1 MILAGWALHWLA
13 TALAPLVPLHL
24 RRRLATALA
33 PLVPL
38 HLRRRAVR
46 GKEIPARLSERQG
59 FGAERPPGHL
69 FWLHAASV
77 GETQS
82 ALPVLA
88 AMAARAPALHFL
100 VTTGTV
106 TSAELLAQRLPP
118 ELAAHVTHRFLPLDV
133 PAWVLPPE
141 LAAHVT
147 HRFLPLDV
155 PAWVARFL
163 DGWHPEAGAFV
174 ESELWPN
181 LLAAARARALPLA
194 LVNGRVSGRS
204 FARRRWLPG
213 LTRATLGAFHLVLA
227 RSEADRARL
236 AVLGAP
242 RVLCWGDL
250 KAAAPPLPADP
261 AALARLRATIGTRP
275 VFLAASTHPGE
286 EALAVAAHRRLVE
299 TMPDLLTVLVPL
311 PPAGWRRAG
320 AGGRGLCRGHDRRAR
335 PVLSAR
341 GRGAGRRL
349 AGAAWRAEPAGS
361 GAARLP
367 DPHRTARRQFR
378 GGRHPAAR
386 GRGAGAGR
394 GLRCR
399 AGGGGTHRANK
410 CFLRAGSRRRGRRRG
425 RRSGRFAGPGSRG
438 ASGPIAPE
446 RGKQGGQRG

>member
-1 MILAGWALHWLA
+1 MILAGWALHW
-13 TALAPLVPLHL
+13 
-24 RRRLATALA
+24 LATALA

-106 TSAELLAQRLPP
+106 TSAELLAQR
-118 ELAAHVTHRFLPLDV
+118 
-133 PAWVLPPE
+133 LPPE

-286 EALAVAAHRRLVE
+286 EALAVAAHRHLVE
-299 TMPDLLTVLVPL
+299 TMPDLLTVLVPRH
-311 PPAGWRRAG
+311 PQ
-320 AGGRGLCRGHDRRAR
+320 
-335 PVLSAR
+335 
-341 GRGAGRRL
+341 RGAEVAALALAEGLAVSRRQDGGAPGPEVAVYVADTIGELGLFYRL
-349 AGAAWRAEPAGS
+349 AGVALVGGS
-361 GAARLP
+361 LVPHGGQNPLEAARLGCP
-367 DPHRTARRQFR
+367 ILIGPHGANFEEAVTRLREAGGLVPVAASAAALAEGARTVLTNVSY
-378 GGRHPAAR
+378 AR
-386 GRGAGAGR
+386 GLADAAAAVAEGQADLPDRVAEA
-394 GLRCR
+394 LL
-399 AGGGGTHRANK
+399 ALLPPK
-410 CFLRAGSRRRGRRRG
+410 
-425 RRSGRFAGPGSRG
+425 G
-438 ASGPIAPE
+438 ASKAAKGAD
-446 RGKQGGQRG
+446 